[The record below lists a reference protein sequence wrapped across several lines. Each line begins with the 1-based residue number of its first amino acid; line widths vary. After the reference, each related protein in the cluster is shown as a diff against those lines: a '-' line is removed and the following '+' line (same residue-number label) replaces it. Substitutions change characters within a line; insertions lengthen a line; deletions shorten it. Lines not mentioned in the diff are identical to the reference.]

1 MSIAITR
8 QNLLKTKSKSNNSS
22 GKKNQPQI
30 QENDEDFS
38 AKIQDSTQSLDDESS
53 KAKLKSSNQKQPL
66 KTLQNEE
73 NKNVDNKSKNSEN
86 STSQNKQNDH
96 LLSETMIAKQVISQN
111 SSKNE
116 LNTYKNVKDFKDD
129 AKDENSLTKLLE
141 KASKDKNLNLVSADV
156 HVETEQKGSPQKAT
170 ISKQQPAN
178 KDSADLLE
186 KNKPATKDD
195 LKNKQDAKDDLNQAK
210 DKSLLSDADVLQ
222 KQPKIKTEKE
232 QILNQA
238 KKPEQDT
245 QSTQTSKD
253 ESAVLKQ
260 EKATLGDL
268 LKLADLPQ
276 SKDVKNQAVAK
287 KTKKQ
292 DEKEEKQETQSQ
304 NSSKQATDSDAKI
317 EKKVAEGQKQESGT
331 FKPFVFDELS
341 KKAIKQEDESGAKKE
356 QAQTFVKTDDVQEV
370 KYKAAQTTQ
379 TIKYFSEDLKE
390 QIDSYR
396 PPLMKLSLNLN
407 PVDLGEV
414 NITMVARGGALNVSM
429 TSNQSALQLL
439 MQSSG
444 QLQQN
449 LSALGFTNLSVNFN
463 SSDKKSG
470 DKKSDSNQSDNSKQ
484 NSSKQNYKEVAEA
497 SNSFIE
503 SIELKIFDKKYT

>member
-8 QNLLKTKSKSNNSS
+8 QNLLKTKSKSNNNSV
-22 GKKNQPQI
+22 KKNQQ
-30 QENDEDFS
+30 QTEENDDFS
-38 AKIQDSTQSLDDESS
+38 AKIQDSAISLDEESS

-66 KTLQNEE
+66 KTLQNEDNKNVE
-73 NKNVDNKSKNSEN
+73 NKNKNSEN
-86 STSQNKQNDH
+86 TQTLNKQNDQIQNQ
-96 LLSETMIAKQVISQN
+96 TMIAKQVVSQN

-116 LNTYKNVKDFKDD
+116 LNSYKSQKDFREE
-129 AKDENSLTKLLE
+129 AKDESSLTKLLE
-141 KASKDKNLNLVSADV
+141 KASKDKNINLVSADI
-156 HVETEQKGSPQKAT
+156 HIESEQKTAPQKQT
-170 ISKQQPAN
+170 TKQQNTN
-178 KDSADLLE
+178 KDVAEAPD
-186 KNKPATKDD
+186 KNKSLTKED
-195 LKNKQDAKDDLNQAK
+195 LKQKQDSKEEVTLVK
-210 DKSLLSDADVLQ
+210 DKNIQNEQDVLQ
-222 KQPKIKTEKE
+222 KQPKIKNEKD
-232 QILNQA
+232 QVVNQL
-238 KKPEQDT
+238 KKSDQE
-245 QSTQTSKD
+245 TQTVLNTKD
-253 ESAVLKQ
+253 ESTFVKQ

-268 LKLADLPQ
+268 LKLTDVSQ
-276 SKDVKNQAVAK
+276 NKDVKNQVVAK
-287 KTKKQ
+287 KAKKQ
-292 DEKEEKQETQSQ
+292 DEKEEKQEAQSQ
-304 NSSKQATDSDAKI
+304 NTTKQSVETETKSD
-317 EKKVAEGQKQESGT
+317 KKTLETQKSETAS
-331 FKPFVFDELS
+331 FKPFVFDDSS
-341 KKAIKQEDESGAKKE
+341 KKSTIKEDESGSKKE
-356 QAQTFVKTDDVQEV
+356 QSQTFVKTDDVQEI

-470 DKKSDSNQSDNSKQ
+470 DKKSDSNQSDSGKQ
-484 NSSKQNYKEVAEA
+484 NNSKQNYKEVAES